1 MAINARRGRKPWRVA
16 GLLIVLAGFTGGLAW
31 LNAQSH
37 EAPGPEQPVED
48 HSQNAAVSTPAPAL
62 AGAPP
67 VREEVPANPEPV
79 TETPRAAPV
88 PEMIFQL
95 PTKNDALFR
104 SQPDQFF
111 MFVDRYTPGGQVQ
124 VWEGGS
130 YGFVRNER
138 QTPQGTIYTKFH
150 EGIDILP
157 VERDAKGEP
166 LDEVE
171 VIADGIVGY
180 ITSGPRTS
188 NYGNYVVVLHQ
199 AGTAG
204 VFYSLYAHLRSI
216 TVVVGTP
223 IKRGRVVGQ
232 LGYTGDGIDRRRAH
246 VHLEI
251 GLILSGRFDAFF
263 GAALNGRGNFHGS
276 NLAGIN
282 AATFLMENHK
292 NPLLMPHQFL
302 QSQEIYYKVQVPNRG
317 QELDLV
323 IRYPWLR
330 KPGTAGA
337 SWEISFT
344 GPGVPLAVAPLE
356 KGVTDATV
364 SWVKPF
370 PGSHAWNT
378 RSMLTGSGNTAV
390 LTREGSRFLKLVAGD
405 F

>member
-1 MAINARRGRKPWRVA
+1 M
-16 GLLIVLAGFTGGLAW
+16 LLVLAGFAGGLAW
-31 LNAQSH
+31 LNAPSRQM
-37 EAPGPEQPVED
+37 APPPQPVVE
-48 HSQNAAVSTPAPAL
+48 HSENPAASTPAPAIPVP
-62 AGAPP
+62 PP
-67 VREEVPANPEPV
+67 VQEEAPLAPGPV
-79 TETPRAAPV
+79 AEAPKAAPV

-104 SQPDQFF
+104 SQPEQFF
-111 MFVDRYTPGGQVQ
+111 MFVDRYTPTGPVQ

-130 YGFVRNER
+130 YGFVRNQR
-138 QTPQGTIYTKFH
+138 QTPQGTIYTRFH

-157 VERDAKGEP
+157 MERDAKGEP
-166 LDEVE
+166 LDEVD

-180 ITSGPRTS
+180 ITSGPHTS

-199 AGTAG
+199 VRKAG

-216 TVVVGTP
+216 AVVVGAP
-223 IKRGRVVGQ
+223 VKRGSLIGK

-251 GLILSGRFDAFF
+251 GLILSERFDDFF

-276 NLAGIN
+276 NLAGLN
-282 AATFLMENHK
+282 AATFLEENHK
-292 NPLLMPHQFL
+292 TPLLMPDQFL
-302 QSQEIYYKVQVPNRG
+302 QNQEVYYKVQVPNQG
-317 QELDLV
+317 HELDLV
-323 IRYPWLR
+323 TRYPWLR

-356 KGVTDATV
+356 KGVTAATV